1 MKALP
6 AKSFKRWWVNFFSG
20 FSLWGEEELFE
31 AYLKRSQYTVS
42 GFSLGAVRAFEYV
55 QNNSARIDTLQL
67 FSPAFFQDKSEKFK
81 RLQTISYQKNSD
93 AYEKLFLENIAHP
106 STHNM
111 ISYFKK
117 DTLESLQKLLEFTW
131 EEEKLVQFKKRGI
144 HIEVYFG
151 GEDKIIDSKKAYDF
165 FKNYATVYFIKEG
178 GHTLWTK

>member
-1 MKALP
+1 
-6 AKSFKRWWVNFFSG
+6 VNFFSG
-20 FSLWGEEELFE
+20 FSLWREEELFE
-31 AYLKRSQYTVS
+31 SYLKKSQYTVS

-93 AYEKLFLENIAHP
+93 AYEKLFLENIAYP
-106 STHNM
+106 STHDM
-111 ISYFKK
+111 KSYFKK

-131 EEEKLVQFKKRGI
+131 EPSALMELKKRGI
-144 HIEVYFG
+144 HIEVYLG

-178 GHTLWTK
+178 GHILWTK